1 MCGRYTLTDK
11 DIGTVA
17 NALGAIYDEELE
29 AAHKP
34 RFNIA
39 PTQPA
44 PIVRLEAD
52 GARHLRLASFGHFT
66 SRLLLNVRAE
76 TADRRPDVRA
86 AFAAR
91 RCIVPADGFF
101 EWQGEKSARQ
111 PIWFHPRAGGLLF
124 LAGIWE
130 PPPAAKSDKPPAFMI
145 LTTAPNAVVSPVHDR
160 MPVILAHDAA
170 LAYLASPDTQLLR
183 TAPDDLLVATPV
195 SSRVNDA
202 RVDDPDC
209 LAPPPPGPPVGQLRL
224 V

>member
-17 NALGAIYDEELE
+17 DALGAIYDEELA

-44 PIVRLEAD
+44 PIFRAEGHDRRL
-52 GARHLRLASFGHFT
+52 LLASFGVFDA
-66 SRLLLNVRAE
+66 SRKLAINARAE
-76 TADRRPDVRA
+76 TADRRPGIRD

-91 RCIVPADGFF
+91 RCVVPADGFF
-101 EWQGEKSARQ
+101 EWQGDKAARR
-111 PIWFHPRAGGLLF
+111 PIWFHKPAGGLLF
-124 LAGIWE
+124 LAGLWE
-130 PPPAAKSDKPPAFMI
+130 PPPPGKPDAPPSFLV
-145 LTTAPNAVVSPVHDR
+145 LTTAPNQLVAPVHDR

-170 LAYLASPDTQLLR
+170 LAWLDHADKSLLT

-195 SSRVNDA
+195 SPRVNDA
-202 RVDDPDC
+202 RVDDPEC
-209 LAPPPPGPPVGQLRL
+209 LAPPPPSTGQLRL